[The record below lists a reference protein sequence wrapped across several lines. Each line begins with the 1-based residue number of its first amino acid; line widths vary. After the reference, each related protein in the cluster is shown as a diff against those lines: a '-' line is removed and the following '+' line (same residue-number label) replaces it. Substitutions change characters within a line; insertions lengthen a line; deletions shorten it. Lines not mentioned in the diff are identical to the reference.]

1 MAVPV
6 LSGVTPA
13 SGPTSG
19 GDLVRLTG
27 SGFAERAQVRFGDAL
42 ASFVR
47 VHGEAGTSFADVRT
61 PARSEGVV
69 DVEIAN
75 LDGDGTPIPGEVAL
89 LAGAYR
95 YVRPRT
101 AREADLTRLVRRLLQ
116 ELKRQIAANVS
127 ASVSVDYDDTP
138 GDGLNLIAM
147 ASLPAIVLS
156 GPTLRP
162 NRFYSTNVPHEE
174 AVATPSGPELVR
186 HKPPYTVDLVFTL
199 TVSAART
206 AELLNLMAAVATF
219 LNRNRSIELER
230 DAEDSTRGMVSWELD
245 PDGDFRT
252 DLAGPG
258 DVRAFTCG
266 LLIRGFDVDEG
277 LPRDRGK
284 AVDETELE
292 LLKTGGG
299 EC

>member
-1 MAVPV
+1 
-6 LSGVTPA
+6 
-13 SGPTSG
+13 
-19 GDLVRLTG
+19 VRLTG
-27 SGFAERAQVRFGDAL
+27 SAFAESLQVKFGDAL
-42 ASFVR
+42 ATFVR
-47 VHGEAGTSFADVRT
+47 VHGDAGTSFADVRT
-61 PARSEGVV
+61 PARSEGFV

-75 LDGDGTPIPGEVAL
+75 LDADGAPIPGEVAL
-89 LAGAYR
+89 LPGAYR
-95 YVRPRT
+95 YLRPRT
-101 AREADLTRLVRRLLQ
+101 AHEADLTRLVRRLLQ

-156 GPTLRP
+156 GPVMRP
-162 NRFYSTNVPHEE
+162 NRFYSTNVPHEG
-174 AVATPSGPELVR
+174 AVTTPSGPELVR

-219 LNRNRSIELER
+219 LNRNRSIELAR
-230 DAEDSTRGMVSWELD
+230 DTEDPALGTVRWELD
-245 PDGDFRT
+245 PDGEFRT

-258 DVRAFTCG
+258 NVRAFTCG

-277 LPRDRGK
+277 LPLDRGK
-284 AVDETELE
+284 AVDETEVE
-292 LLKTGGG
+292 VVRTGGG